1 MADTGLAARG
11 GELPVPCTRITPR
24 FRSTTQ
30 KHTRGAQTCPGI
42 AVGAYVEPL
51 QEYGGPDNSI
61 ELAQRPRVTPAVK
74 AAPGRRPPHDDAN
87 SPRRM
92 TVTLDDQMFP
102 LLLGA
107 GIALVT
113 SVAVTWIQGVLAR
126 RSQAR
131 NASREAIHQLWRLFI
146 AERDATESTR
156 LLDEGGPGGLG
167 EAEILAATLADRRT
181 RERISMVVKLL
192 RECDLPEMEELSGIR
207 AERARQM
214 LCEHVLHVLGTQLR
228 GERLPALPPQVKKLH
243 DVEGE
248 ALNIHAG
255 GVPST
260 TASATATPAPTAGSS
275 TSSSP
280 SGSSGAAST
289 EESVPRS
296 KVRRKPR
303 TTQSGTDTGA

>member
-1 MADTGLAARG
+1 
-11 GELPVPCTRITPR
+11 
-24 FRSTTQ
+24 
-30 KHTRGAQTCPGI
+30 
-42 AVGAYVEPL
+42 
-51 QEYGGPDNSI
+51 
-61 ELAQRPRVTPAVK
+61 
-74 AAPGRRPPHDDAN
+74 
-87 SPRRM
+87 M
-92 TVTLDDQMFP
+92 TVDDQLFP

-113 SVAVTWIQGVLAR
+113 SVVVTWIQGVLAR
-126 RSQAR
+126 RSEAR

-146 AERDATESTR
+146 AERDATESSR
-156 LLDEGGPGGLG
+156 LLDEGGPGGLA

-181 RERISMVVKLL
+181 RDRISTVVKLL

-214 LCEHVLHVLGTQLR
+214 LCEHVLLVLGTQLR

-243 DVEGE
+243 DVESE

-260 TASATATPAPTAGSS
+260 TTAATGGSTPAADSSTSPSPSATPAA
-275 TSSSP
+275 P
-280 SGSSGAAST
+280 S
-289 EESVPRS
+289 EESVSRS

-303 TTQSGTDTGA
+303 TTQSGTASDA